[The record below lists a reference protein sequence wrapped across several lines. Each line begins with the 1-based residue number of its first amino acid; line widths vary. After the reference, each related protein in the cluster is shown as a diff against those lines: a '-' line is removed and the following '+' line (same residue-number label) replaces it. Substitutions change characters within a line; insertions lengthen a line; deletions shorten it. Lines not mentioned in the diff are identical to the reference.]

1 MKVIAIAIA
10 LLACAHVPAR
20 ALDTYGNPDKVPSFG
35 LDIWKGQVAGVDKQG
50 SGTNGGTVGGLLDFR
65 APVTSTLSIHVF
77 GETQSMNNNLRYTE
91 GYRLGVGMRV
101 FIQ

>member
-10 LLACAHVPAR
+10 LLGCAYVPAR

-35 LDIWKGQVAGVDKQG
+35 IDIWKGQAAGVDKEK

-65 APVTSTLSIHVF
+65 APVTSALSLHVF
-77 GETQSMNNNLRYTE
+77 GESETINNNLRYTE
-91 GYRLGVGMRV
+91 GYRIGVGLRV